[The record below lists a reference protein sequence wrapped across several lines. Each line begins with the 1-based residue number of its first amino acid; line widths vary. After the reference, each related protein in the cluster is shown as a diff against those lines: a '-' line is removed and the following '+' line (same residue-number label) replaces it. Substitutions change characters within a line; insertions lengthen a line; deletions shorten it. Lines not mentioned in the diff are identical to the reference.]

1 MVALASARG
10 TVLRAMLVALFVFA
24 PVAVD
29 ADGAER
35 FTAGRMLVASRNLGD
50 PNFAETVVYM
60 VKHDSKGA
68 LGLIVNRPL
77 GSGPLDRFL
86 AGFGVTAPDNSGRV
100 RLHWGG
106 PVERGLGFVLHTDD
120 FADAT
125 TEIPGR
131 GFAWT
136 PSLEPLKSAA
146 EGKAP
151 KRYIFSL
158 GYAGWSAGQL
168 EGEIARGD
176 WSIVPADADIVFGE
190 DDKTKWKRASA
201 KAGIRL

>member
-1 MVALASARG
+1 MRNRPAVLTLVCAILA
-10 TVLRAMLVALFVFA
+10 F
-24 PVAVD
+24 VAVANA
-29 ADGAER
+29 ADSER
-35 FTAGRMLVASRNLGD
+35 FTTGRMLVATRNLGD

-60 VKHDSKGA
+60 VKHDAQGA

-86 AGFGVTAPDNSGRV
+86 AGFGVTAPDEGRRV

-106 PVERGLGFVLHTDD
+106 PVERGFGFVLHTDD

-146 EGKAP
+146 EGKGP
-151 KRYIFSL
+151 RRYIFSL
-158 GYAGWSAGQL
+158 GYAGWAAGQL

-176 WSIVPADADIVFGE
+176 WSIAPADPDIVFGD
-190 DDKTKWKRASA
+190 DDKTKWKRATA

>member
-1 MVALASARG
+1 MRNRLAVLGLCLCATLFAAVAASA
-10 TVLRAMLVALFVFA
+10 AE
-24 PVAVD
+24 D
-29 ADGAER
+29 AER
-35 FTAGRMLVASRNLGD
+35 FTAGRMLVAARSLND

-60 VKHDSKGA
+60 VKHDARGA

-86 AGFGVTAPDNSGRV
+86 AGFGVTAPDEGRRV

-106 PVERGLGFVLHTDD
+106 PVERGFGFVLHSDD
-120 FADAT
+120 FTDAT
-125 TEIPGR
+125 TEVPGP

-146 EGKAP
+146 EGKGP

-158 GYAGWSAGQL
+158 GYAGWAAGQL

-176 WSIVPADADIVFGE
+176 WSIAPADADIVFGD
-190 DDKTKWKRASA
+190 DDKTKWKRATA
-201 KAGIRL
+201 KAGVRL